1 MSLLVSPRAKMWS
14 ARLSCENPFKRCGKQ
29 RRLVTVER
37 GLHDNNGF
45 DGFQGNSIVI
55 GAKGCCVLPILQ
67 MTWHHCKSLW
77 KKGKVKNNNGLPSKR
92 NRLHESLTLICT
104 VYSYTQD
111 TLVNNVMWS
120 QKQQSRRH
128 IVAAIARVIEWELSC
143 EQGYTF
149 ILRRSLVS
157 LVSGMRAFTV
167 NLSEMSH
174 YLTFTICKPVC
185 MSSHLTFWQLERYR

>member
-1 MSLLVSPRAKMWS
+1 MDSMDSMDSKVIPLSSALKAAVSCQFFRWLGTIAKVF
-14 ARLSCENPFKRCGKQ
+14 E
-29 RRLVTVER
+29 
-37 GLHDNNGF
+37 
-45 DGFQGNSIVI
+45 
-55 GAKGCCVLPILQ
+55 
-67 MTWHHCKSLW
+67 
-77 KKGKVKNNNGLPSKR
+77 KKEKVKNNNGLPSKR

-104 VYSYTQD
+104 VYFYTQD
-111 TLVNNVMWS
+111 MLVNNVMWS

-128 IVAAIARVIEWELSC
+128 IVAAMARVIEWKLSC

-167 NLSEMSH
+167 NLSEMSYH
-174 YLTFTICKPVC
+174 LTFTICKPVC